1 VWAGDVANVL
11 GMRAHWST
19 AVCGEGGSDMGPHGA
34 VRGSECAEG
43 TAHNAD
49 GSGLQDRERESASAR
64 AKTFGADRPAPPGRG
79 RERGRMS
86 LLTGGTHLS
95 CNAGARGLGR
105 LSCAELG

>member
-49 GSGLQDRERESASAR
+49 GSGLQDRERESARAR
-64 AKTFGADRPAPPGRG
+64 GRRHLAPTDRPHRVEGESVDACR
-79 RERGRMS
+79 
-86 LLTGGTHLS
+86 
-95 CNAGARGLGR
+95 C
-105 LSCAELG
+105 